1 MKIAVIGSGAMGLLF
16 GSKLADAGNDVTMV
30 DVVPAVIEK
39 LNKSGIQLKFGDD
52 EKTIP
57 VKASFAED
65 MKEKVDLAI
74 LFTKTIYSKS
84 ALDACHTYVGDDT
97 WVMTMQ
103 NGLGNI
109 ELIQNYVDEDK
120 IVAGVT
126 TFDSDLIEPGHA
138 VSSGKGYLKIMSAN
152 GKMSPELE
160 KINQTLDDAG
170 LGSKIVEDVMVA
182 IWEKV
187 AFNAAINATTA
198 VCHIPCGGMAAT
210 PESTALVYKIAD
222 ETCRIANAHG
232 VKADADSVK
241 ATLKST
247 IFELHKTHF
256 TSMAQDVLRKR
267 KTEAAFISGGIWKK
281 AQEIG
286 LEAPYN
292 ETLYCLL
299 HTIEN
304 TYDLQKSEM

>member
-1 MKIAVIGSGAMGLLF
+1 
-16 GSKLADAGNDVTMV
+16 MV
-30 DVVPAVIEK
+30 H
-39 LNKSGIQLKFGDD
+39 
-52 EKTIP
+52 

-65 MKEKVDLAI
+65 MTEKVDLAI

-84 ALDACHTYVGDDT
+84 ALDACKTYVGENT
-97 WVMTMQ
+97 WMVTMQ

-109 ELIQNYVDEDK
+109 ELIQNYVAEDK

-126 TFDSDLIEPGHA
+126 TFGADLIEPGHT
-138 VSSGKGYLKIMSAN
+138 VSSGKGYLKIMSAD
-152 GKMSPELE
+152 GKVTPELE

-170 LGSKIVEDVMVA
+170 LGSKIVDDVMVA

-198 VCHIPCGGMAAT
+198 VCHIPCGGMGAT
-210 PESTALVYKIAD
+210 PESTELCYKIAD

-247 IFELHKTHF
+247 IFELHQDHF
-256 TSMAQDVLRKR
+256 TSMAQDVLKKR
-267 KTEAAFISGGIWKK
+267 KTEAAFISGGIWNK
-281 AQEIG
+281 AKEIG
-286 LEAPYN
+286 MEAPYN
-292 ETLYCLL
+292 ET
-299 HTIEN
+299 
-304 TYDLQKSEM
+304 